1 MGWARII
8 DGGPT
13 GRYNIELD
21 WGESTRTAV
30 LAALGVRVAELD
42 AKLAIAEAK
51 VITADAQEA
60 TLRAAVTAQMDAYI
74 AASIALP
81 PGSPRPD
88 SSAFRSAMAL
98 LTKVRQGHAGL
109 RLTVEKLKF
118 ERAVALDR
126 VSYWTNF
133 NSIESR
139 PAWCSSLTE
148 DAAPGSVVATL
159 DIKGESDLI
168 VIAPEARAW
177 QPSDGVL
184 TAREMMSPEQAFWNA
199 AALPGWQKWQPTYR
213 WGTVDS
219 INFAEDTMN
228 LTLGEAKSSAQRLD
242 INRETVLFDVP
253 VIYGSC
259 NSRAFRIDDRVVV
272 QFVNQNWSAPLVI
285 GFLDNPR
292 GCGWVC
298 IGAEPFGAFD
308 YGKIYFATRDQSKI
322 DALLSAPAD
331 AWTGMTS
338 NGPAGFEPL
347 QDDFWP
353 GYSTGYDHTGSGT
366 VSIDTLNE
374 TVTIE
379 KTHAKNIAA
388 GTDDVVGITGIARR
402 AADSGLSLPSGWVG
416 VVELTVTGFRL
427 DAPSF
432 IGDIPDEW
440 FEVLVKD
447 GANVIFNV
455 VAKVSSAVGISTTMR
470 VDTLGGLVPLVTG
483 YPVELFAHTLY
494 SETT

>member
-213 WGTVDS
+213 WG
-219 INFAEDTMN
+219 
-228 LTLGEAKSSAQRLD
+228 RL
-242 INRETVLFDVP
+242 IR
-253 VIYGSC
+253 S
-259 NSRAFRIDDRVVV
+259 
-272 QFVNQNWSAPLVI
+272 
-285 GFLDNPR
+285 
-292 GCGWVC
+292 
-298 IGAEPFGAFD
+298 
-308 YGKIYFATRDQSKI
+308 
-322 DALLSAPAD
+322 
-331 AWTGMTS
+331 TS
-338 NGPAGFEPL
+338 P
-347 QDDFWP
+347 
-353 GYSTGYDHTGSGT
+353 
-366 VSIDTLNE
+366 
-374 TVTIE
+374 
-379 KTHAKNIAA
+379 KT
-388 GTDDVVGITGIARR
+388 
-402 AADSGLSLPSGWVG
+402 P
-416 VVELTVTGFRL
+416 
-427 DAPSF
+427 
-432 IGDIPDEW
+432 
-440 FEVLVKD
+440 
-447 GANVIFNV
+447 
-455 VAKVSSAVGISTTMR
+455 
-470 VDTLGGLVPLVTG
+470 
-483 YPVELFAHTLY
+483 
-494 SETT
+494 